1 MTATNNSS
9 WIKDINLAALGK
21 EKIDWVWQS
30 MPVMRMI
37 AEDFERRQP
46 FAGMKVL
53 ICLHL
58 EAKTACLGLAMQAGG
73 AVVTMTASNPLSTQD
88 DVCAAMVKAGLKV
101 FARHG
106 ASAEEYA
113 QCHRL
118 ALEAG
123 IPDLFIDDG
132 GDITTLLHSQYSCHL
147 EGILG
152 GCEETT
158 TGIQRLRA
166 MAKDGALNVPMVAVN
181 DARMKYLFDNRYGTG
196 QSVWDAIMS
205 TTNLVVAGKT
215 VVVAGYGWCG
225 KGVALRA
232 KGLGAKVVV
241 TEIDPV
247 KAIEAWM
254 DGFQIMTMDQAAPL
268 GDYFITVTGISDVI
282 VGRHMAKMKDGAIL
296 ANAGHFDVEISKPD
310 LAALGQ
316 GPRRIKP
323 NIDQYEDQKGKRLY
337 LLGEGRLVNLTCG
350 LGHPAEVM
358 DTSFATQALSLLY
371 LKENQ
376 GRLPKAVLP
385 VPAAI
390 DNQIAEYKLAAAG
403 FSIDRLTKE
412 QKEYQESWVV
422 E

>member
-132 GDITTLLHSQYSCHL
+132 GDITTLLHSQYSRHL